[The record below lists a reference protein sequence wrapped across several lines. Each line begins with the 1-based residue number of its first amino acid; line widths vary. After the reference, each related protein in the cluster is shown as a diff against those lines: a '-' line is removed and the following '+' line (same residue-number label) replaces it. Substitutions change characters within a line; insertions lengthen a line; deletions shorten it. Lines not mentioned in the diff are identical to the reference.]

1 MKRKFSEAGLE
12 NYSPV
17 QLKRSPMQ
25 MAIQDEI
32 SRIIQNFRNTQKY
45 KKSALRALNIL
56 MYATFSNSY
65 PPSWSS
71 DDGSAPVVSYFSK
84 LSEEDIRAEI
94 GEYYLDYVDVKWID
108 IPESDYSDNAST
120 LSTQPETS
128 TQNSI
133 DSSSKADNN
142 ISDDKVFA
150 SLETI
155 DLDEALSAL
164 DANRST
170 VLTNQ
175 SNDSDNVSPSSSIST
190 IYDEVRPNSKPE
202 DLWLNGPAVPQIDT
216 SKIWRQGV
224 VDDTELVIY
233 HSLPEIPTRQCEISI
248 TTDAS
253 KLSKIDLMKL
263 YPDCMFYTRPM
274 ILYSENCGLK
284 MNENFGGVIPI
295 KGFTQKQI
303 IDNIIKYPV
312 VTGMTREGKKHGHS
326 IFIEF
331 EKFIEIDGELYK
343 TTDMIDKIPDL
354 KKLKPSWSIIAEY
367 VVRRYLLE
375 RDILH
380 IDHKYKMYGT
390 LNPYLTLF
398 MPAQDYV
405 AAGHKD
411 VVVIAKQCVESR
423 ISYLQSRSPII
434 RRLNENA

>member
-1 MKRKFSEAGLE
+1 MKRRFSEAGLE
-12 NYSPV
+12 NYSPA

-25 MAIQDEI
+25 MVI
-32 SRIIQNFRNTQKY
+32 SDKISLIIQNFRNTQKY
-45 KKSALRALNIL
+45 KKSSLRTLNIL

-71 DDGSAPVVSYFSK
+71 DDGSDPIVSYFSE
-84 LSEEDIRAEI
+84 LSEADIRAEI
-94 GEYYLDYVDVKWID
+94 GEYYLDYVDVQWVD
-108 IPESDYSDNAST
+108 IPESDNVDT
-120 LSTQPETS
+120 TS
-128 TQNSI
+128 TKLEVVTQHSTNKRLNVDKVS
-133 DSSSKADNN
+133 
-142 ISDDKVFA
+142 SDDKIFD

-164 DANRST
+164 DIKGAGASNG
-170 VLTNQ
+170 Q
-175 SNDSDNVSPSSSIST
+175 SKSYDNIPSSKNSLDT
-190 IYDEVRPNSKPE
+190 YDEVRPDSKPE

-233 HSLPEIPTRQCEISI
+233 HSLPEVPTRQCEISI

-253 KLSKIDLMKL
+253 KLSKLDLMKL

-284 MNENFGGVIPI
+284 LSETFGGIIPI

-312 VTGMTREGKKHGHS
+312 VTGMTREGKKHGRS
-326 IFIEF
+326 IFVEF

-343 TTDMIDKIPDL
+343 TTDMMDKIPDL

-411 VVVIAKQCVESR
+411 VVDIAKQCVESR

>member
-1 MKRKFSEAGLE
+1 MKRIFSEAGLE
-12 NYSPV
+12 NYSPI

-25 MAIQDEI
+25 MVIRDEI
-32 SRIIQNFRNTQKY
+32 ARIIQNFRNTQKY

-84 LSEEDIRAEI
+84 LSEEDIRAEV
-94 GEYYLDYVDVKWID
+94 GDYYLDYVDVKWID
-108 IPESDYSDNAST
+108 IPESSSSDDASIAPT
-120 LSTQPETS
+120 KSKKLA
-128 TQNSI
+128 QNSI
-133 DSSSKADNN
+133 DNNSKSASS
-142 ISDDKVFA
+142 IPDDKIFD

-164 DANRST
+164 NDKST
-170 VLTNQ
+170 
-175 SNDSDNVSPSSSIST
+175 SASSSQSKEAGSTLGSNHLDT

-216 SKIWRQGV
+216 SKIWRRGI

-248 TTDAS
+248 TTDSS
-253 KLSKIDLMKL
+253 KLAKTDLMKL

-274 ILYSENCGLK
+274 ILYSESCGLK
-284 MNENFGGVIPI
+284 MHKTFGGIIPI

-303 IDNIIKYPV
+303 IDNIVKYPV
-312 VTGMTREGKKHGHS
+312 VTGMTREGKKHGRS
-326 IFIEF
+326 IFVEF

-343 TTDMIDKIPDL
+343 TTDMIDKLPDL
-354 KKLKPSWSIIAEY
+354 KTLKPSWSIIAEY

-390 LNPYLTLF
+390 LDPYLTLF
-398 MPAQDYV
+398 MPSQDYV
-405 AAGHKD
+405 SAGHKD
-411 VVVIAKQCVESR
+411 VVAIAKHCVESR
-423 ISYLQSRSPII
+423 VSYLQSRSPII
-434 RRLNENA
+434 RRLEENA